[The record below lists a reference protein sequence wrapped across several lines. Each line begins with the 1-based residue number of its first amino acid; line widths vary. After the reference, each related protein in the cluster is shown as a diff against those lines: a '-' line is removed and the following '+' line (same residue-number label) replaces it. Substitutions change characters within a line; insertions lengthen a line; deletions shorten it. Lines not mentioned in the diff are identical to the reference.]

1 MLYAVY
7 ATDKPGSQA
16 IRMTHRPAHLAH
28 AKEWIE
34 HVVMGG
40 PLLGDD
46 HQTMVGS
53 LVIFDL
59 PDRASVDRYLEGDP
73 YVKAGLFESVI
84 VRAYKKIDL

>member
-16 IRMTHRPAHLAH
+16 IRMANRPAHLAY
-28 AKEWIE
+28 AKEWIQ

-40 PLLGDD
+40 PLLADD
-46 HQTMVGS
+46 NQTMIGS

-59 PDRASVDRYLEGDP
+59 PDRASVERYLAGDP
-73 YVKAGLFESVI
+73 YVKAGLFESVV